1 MNKDKFLTVKWNN
14 ILTITLGIPT
24 ILYGIIKI
32 QNNDIGFGAFLVLF
46 IIGAVYWIV
55 VEQHSGMRFAYLRE
69 KLGKDKKI
77 ENSTLSLV
85 IMIVYNVI
93 WWAPI
98 ILAFTKVIDYKT
110 GFIFFLGLT
119 VFRALANIFRNN
131 ILKGDTAEKFPFRQ
145 P

>member
-1 MNKDKFLTVKWNN
+1 
-14 ILTITLGIPT
+14 
-24 ILYGIIKI
+24 
-32 QNNDIGFGAFLVLF
+32 
-46 IIGAVYWIV
+46 
-55 VEQHSGMRFAYLRE
+55 MRFAYLRE

-110 GFIFFLGLT
+110 GFITFFVIT
-119 VFRALANIFRNN
+119 AFRALANIFRNN